1 MKKRMKTRLM
11 LGVLLMGA
19 FCGQA
24 VASQDNLNQ
33 EIKAIEK
40 RVNARIGMATF
51 QPEIGRLWQYRGD
64 ERFPISSTFK
74 TLVCARMLGQ
84 VESGGLDGKASTLIQ
99 ADMLV
104 PWSPVTEK
112 NIGRSMTVMQACE
125 ATMLTSD
132 NTAVNLVLAHLGGQP
147 SVMRFIRLMGDMT
160 TKLVSIEP
168 EINDALPD
176 GERDT
181 TTPVAMVHTLNQ
193 IFTGPHI
200 SDQAKAQLKQWM
212 MDNTVSDDLIRSVL
226 PPNWQI
232 ADRTGAGSYGSRGI
246 TALLWQGEQ
255 PPTFVSIYLTNSE
268 LSLADRN
275 KVIAE
280 LASLLFKYPETLVTP
295 LN

>member
-1 MKKRMKTRLM
+1 MKKAYKASLV
-11 LGVLLMGA
+11 LGLLLMWVP
-19 FCGQA
+19 CQQA
-24 VASQDNLNQ
+24 LASMDKLNQ
-33 EIKAIEK
+33 EIQSIEK

-51 QPEIGRLWQYRGD
+51 QSEIGRLWQYRGD
-64 ERFPISSTFK
+64 ERFPIMSTFK
-74 TLVCARMLGQ
+74 TFACARMLGQ
-84 VESGGLDGKASTLIQ
+84 VESGGLDVNASTLIQ

-112 NIGRSMTVMQACE
+112 NIGRKMTVMQACE

-132 NTAVNLVLAHLGGQP
+132 NTAVNLVLEHLGGQR

-160 TKLVSIEP
+160 TRLVSIEP
-168 EINDALPD
+168 EINDASPD

-193 IFTGPHI
+193 LFTGPHI
-200 SDQAKAQLKQWM
+200 SDKAKAQLKQWM
-212 MDNTVSDDLIRSVL
+212 MDNTVSAPLIRSVL
-226 PPNWQI
+226 PAGWQI
-232 ADRTGAGSYGSRGI
+232 ADRSGAGSYGSRGI

-255 PPTFVSIYLTNSE
+255 TPTFVSIYLTNSE
-268 LSLADRN
+268 LSLEERN

-295 LN
+295 MN